1 MKFLFLCT
9 GNSCRSIL
17 SEERFP
23 VEFPQ
28 EARRIEPPGHLAFVY
43 LFYDQRD
50 AEHHRRA
57 YLPERGQQV
66 GCRRRS
72 VYVHHRSAAHER
84 QQHAERTFVG
94 VGEGEYRKEDVV
106 RLHEKQVAVH
116 LYLCREIVVR
126 EHDAL
131 GRRGRS
137 RCVDYH
143 RQVFRFRFGHGPEFE
158 RSAGDDTE
166 VLGAYHDV
174 HPFHH
179 LLGDARVELVGYEKR
194 FGFGMGDYHVQLAAG
209 EIGQYRN
216 GDHAGGDDG
225 EITDAPVGHV
235 AAQQRHFVAAADA
248 SSEQDTAHVLH
259 PVVEIVVR
267 HGFAF
272 EHRERRPVAVGLDA
286 VGI

>member
-1 MKFLFLCT
+1 MT
-9 GNSCRSIL
+9 
-17 SEERFP
+17 P
-23 VEFPQ
+23 
-28 EARRIEPPGHLAFVY
+28 
-43 LFYDQRD
+43 
-50 AEHHRRA
+50 
-57 YLPERGQQV
+57 
-66 GCRRRS
+66 
-72 VYVHHRSAAHER
+72 
-84 QQHAERTFVG
+84 
-94 VGEGEYRKEDVV
+94 
-106 RLHEKQVAVH
+106 
-116 LYLCREIVVR
+116 
-126 EHDAL
+126 L

-179 LLGDARVELVGYEKR
+179 LLGDARVETLSDTKSALASEWVII
-194 FGFGMGDYHVQLAAG
+194 MSSLAAG

-235 AAQQRHFVAAADA
+235 AAQQRHFVTAADA
-248 SSEQDTAHVLH
+248 GSEQDTAHVLH